1 MLQQIS
7 KKIFIYLFIFLLLGT
22 LNNKNF
28 LEFRLQKK
36 SFEIIDKSQYKNEQ
50 LNKDLT
56 KLINKNLF
64 FLKKEEVL
72 KAFESNQVLESFFV
86 FKKYPSYLIVKTK
99 KTDFLAVTKK
109 DGFNFFIGSNGNFI
123 KVNNEKVEL
132 PFIFGDIKILEF
144 LKLKKIIDNSNF
156 DYNQIKN
163 LYYFKSKRWDIE
175 TKDGLIISLPSEKLE
190 RSFEILSK
198 ISEDENLNK
207 FNHIDLRQNNQI
219 ILN

>member
-175 TKDGLIISLPSEKLE
+175 TKNGLIISLPSEKLE
-190 RSFEILSK
+190 RSFEILLK
-198 ISEDENLNK
+198 IFEDENLNK

>member
-190 RSFEILSK
+190 RSFEILLK
-198 ISEDENLNK
+198 IFEDENLNK